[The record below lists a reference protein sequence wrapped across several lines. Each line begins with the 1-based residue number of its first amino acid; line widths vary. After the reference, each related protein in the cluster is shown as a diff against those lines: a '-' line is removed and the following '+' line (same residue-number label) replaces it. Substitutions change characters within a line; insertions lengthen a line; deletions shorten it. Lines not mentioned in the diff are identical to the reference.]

1 MCYVQSACRQVYRN
15 TVDLNVSLVHPY
27 WPLKKCSCGLLCWAL
42 RTDTGLFSCTNLTGL
57 VIFRILS
64 ACVVNL
70 AWDEVYARSF
80 LSMWNWRVLNVTR
93 DEILCNKFSAHASP
107 VLHIAAS
114 SVQHAINA
122 WRDGGFVSNFQ
133 SIDMIDWS
141 YHSDKFG
148 TDFLSLDITNWHI
161 QAEFSFISVCVNGSC
176 SLENILL
183 CRGT

>member
-122 WRDGGFVSNFQ
+122 WRRIRIKLSKHRYDRLKLPLWQIWNGFFVLRYNELTYSGWIFF
-133 SIDMIDWS
+133 
-141 YHSDKFG
+141 H
-148 TDFLSLDITNWHI
+148 LS
-161 QAEFSFISVCVNGSC
+161 VY
-176 SLENILL
+176 
-183 CRGT
+183 